1 MTIQYNN
8 ETIISNMLS
17 IAIDAFNTK
26 KKEIA
31 NDILMAFY
39 KRNF

>member
-17 IAIDAFNTK
+17 IAIDVFNTK
-26 KKEIA
+26 KKEQI
-31 NDILMAFY
+31 IF
-39 KRNF
+39 